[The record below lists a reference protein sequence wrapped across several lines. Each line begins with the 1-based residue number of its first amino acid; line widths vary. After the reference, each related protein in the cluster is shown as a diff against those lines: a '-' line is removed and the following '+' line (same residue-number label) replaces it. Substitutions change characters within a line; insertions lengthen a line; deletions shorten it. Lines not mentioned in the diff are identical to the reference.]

1 MSATSPVVNLSDI
14 QTKERGNGKKF
25 VFKQARI
32 GPLIGL
38 EKLGCGLISVP
49 PGKAAFPYHA
59 HSSMEEMCIVLA
71 GTGVLRQ
78 DDVTFAIKEGD
89 VIASGIG
96 KAHQIVNTGSV
107 DLRYLV
113 ISNNEKVDVVVYP
126 DSKKTLAVSET
137 LGPLLFHMTKQDAT
151 ADYYDGE
158 DE

>member
-1 MSATSPVVNLSDI
+1 MSAINPVVALSDL
-14 QTKERGNGKKF
+14 QAKVRGNGKKF
-25 VFKQARI
+25 VFEHARI

-38 EKLGCGLISVP
+38 EKLGCGLITVP
-49 PGKAAFPYHA
+49 PGKIAFPYHA
-59 HSSMEEMCIVLA
+59 HSSMEEMCVVLA
-71 GTGVLRQ
+71 GSGALRQ
-78 DDVTFAIKEGD
+78 DEISYAIKEGD

-137 LGPLLFHMTKQDAT
+137 LGPILFHMTKQDST

-158 DE
+158 E